1 MTTSWPSANGRMPAE
16 VSIIQPLRASPRWR
30 AASVSGVSPDRAGAT
45 MKSFDSK
52 TSPAPVAFGP
62 LGGDGLPDE
71 GAGGSPETAG
81 SVRVDAQP
89 AAASS
94 AAAMMTNAIREGCRR
109 AEDVPVTALHPL
121 RALLEILG
129 SRPLRADDSEAGHL

>member
-62 LGGDGLPDE
+62 LGVDGLPDE

-81 SVRVDAQP
+81 SGRGGAQT
-89 AAASS
+89 AAAAR
-94 AAAMMTNAIREGCRR
+94 AAA
-109 AEDVPVTALHPL
+109 L
-121 RALLEILG
+121 RYKAK
-129 SRPLRADDSEAGHL
+129 